1 MIIHCCVSGIVCLL
15 WKQNG
20 WVSPPLQVAE
30 SDNLKEVEGMND
42 SFLREMR
49 YWFRLP
55 VLIPFQLVDTRIA
68 ENEGL
73 RGSSYCERSIVPFYS
88 S

>member
-1 MIIHCCVSGIVCLL
+1 MCFSSSPGGGERQFEGSG
-15 WKQNG
+15 
-20 WVSPPLQVAE
+20 
-30 SDNLKEVEGMND
+30 GMND
-42 SFLREMR
+42 SLLREMQ

-55 VLIPFQLVDTRIA
+55 VLVPFQLVDTRIA